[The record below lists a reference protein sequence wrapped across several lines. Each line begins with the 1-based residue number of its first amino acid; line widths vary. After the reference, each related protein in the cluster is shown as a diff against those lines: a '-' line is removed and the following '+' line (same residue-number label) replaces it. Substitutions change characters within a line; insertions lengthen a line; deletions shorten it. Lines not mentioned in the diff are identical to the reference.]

1 MAEEKRNIMT
11 EEGLRKLQEQL
22 DYLVGVRRNEVAHKI
37 EVARGFGDLSENA
50 EYDEAKKE
58 QGQLEDEIARLTKVI
73 STAVVVSDSEI
84 STDKVSVG
92 VTVKLEDV
100 NTGDVFEYAI
110 VGAEEADP
118 YEDKISNESP
128 VGAAL
133 MGATVGSVLDIEV
146 PMGMLKYK
154 VLEIKREG
162 NGFAYGD
169 QREALPPFGNPPP
182 KGAALGNPAK
192 GLRPFRNPFL
202 YSCLAVQM

>member
-1 MAEEKRNIMT
+1 MADEKRNIMT

-58 QGQLEDEIARLTKVI
+58 QGQLEEDIARLTKVI
-73 STAVVVSDSEI
+73 STAVVVADNEI

-92 VTVKLEDV
+92 TTVKVQDV
-100 NTGDVFEYAI
+100 DSGDVYEYAI

-128 VGAAL
+128 VGAGL
-133 MGATVGSVLDIEV
+133 MGAAKGQTVEIEV
-146 PMGMLKYK
+146 PMGLLRYK
-154 VLEIKREG
+154 VLDIKR
-162 NGFAYGD
+162 
-169 QREALPPFGNPPP
+169 
-182 KGAALGNPAK
+182 
-192 GLRPFRNPFL
+192 
-202 YSCLAVQM
+202 

>member
-11 EEGLRKLQEQL
+11 EDGLRKLQEQL

-100 NTGDVFEYAI
+100 NTGDIFEYAI

-128 VGAAL
+128 VGRAVIGHAE
-133 MGATVGSVLDIEV
+133 GETVEFITPAG
-146 PMGMLKYK
+146 
-154 VLEIKREG
+154 KRRT
-162 NGFAYGD
+162 YTITKIT
-169 QREALPPFGNPPP
+169 R
-182 KGAALGNPAK
+182 
-192 GLRPFRNPFL
+192 
-202 YSCLAVQM
+202 

>member
-11 EEGLRKLQEQL
+11 EDGLRKLQEQL

-100 NTGDVFEYAI
+100 NTGDIFEYAI

-133 MGATVGSVLDIEV
+133 MGATVGAVLDIEV

-154 VLEIKREG
+154 VLEIKR
-162 NGFAYGD
+162 
-169 QREALPPFGNPPP
+169 
-182 KGAALGNPAK
+182 
-192 GLRPFRNPFL
+192 
-202 YSCLAVQM
+202 

>member
-22 DYLVGVRRNEVAHKI
+22 DFLVGVRRNEVAHKI

-58 QGQLEDEIARLTKVI
+58 QGQLEEEIARLTKVI
-73 STAVVVSDSEI
+73 STAVVVSENEI

-92 VTVKLEDV
+92 TTVKVQDV
-100 NTGDVFEYAI
+100 DTGDVYEYAI

-133 MGATVGSVLDIEV
+133 MGATVGTVLDIEV

-154 VLEIKREG
+154 VLEIKR
-162 NGFAYGD
+162 
-169 QREALPPFGNPPP
+169 
-182 KGAALGNPAK
+182 
-192 GLRPFRNPFL
+192 
-202 YSCLAVQM
+202 

>member
-22 DYLVGVRRNEVAHKI
+22 DFLVGVRRNEVAHKI

-58 QGQLEDEIARLTKVI
+58 QGQLEEEIARLTKVI
-73 STAVVVSDSEI
+73 STAVVVSENEI

-92 VTVKLEDV
+92 VTVKLQDME
-100 NTGDVFEYAI
+100 TGDVFEYAI

-133 MGATVGSVLDIEV
+133 MGAVVGAVLDIEV

-154 VLEIKREG
+154 VLEIKR
-162 NGFAYGD
+162 
-169 QREALPPFGNPPP
+169 
-182 KGAALGNPAK
+182 
-192 GLRPFRNPFL
+192 
-202 YSCLAVQM
+202 

>member
-11 EEGLRKLQEQL
+11 EDGLRKLQEQL

-92 VTVKLEDV
+92 ITVKLEDV
-100 NTGDVFEYAI
+100 NTGDIFEYSI

-133 MGATVGSVLDIEV
+133 MGATVGAVLDIEV

-154 VLEIKREG
+154 VLEIKR
-162 NGFAYGD
+162 
-169 QREALPPFGNPPP
+169 
-182 KGAALGNPAK
+182 
-192 GLRPFRNPFL
+192 
-202 YSCLAVQM
+202 

>member
-22 DYLVGVRRNEVAHKI
+22 DFLVGVRRNEVAHKI

-73 STAVVVSDSEI
+73 STAVVVADSEI

-92 VTVKLEDV
+92 TTVKVEDMD
-100 NTGDVFEYAI
+100 TGDVYEYAI

-133 MGATVGSVLDIEV
+133 MGAVVGTVASASVGSVV
-146 PMGMLKYK
+146 ASVVASVVSSPSGT
-154 VLEIKREG
+154 
-162 NGFAYGD
+162 
-169 QREALPPFGNPPP
+169 
-182 KGAALGNPAK
+182 
-192 GLRPFRNPFL
+192 
-202 YSCLAVQM
+202 

>member
-22 DYLVGVRRNEVAHKI
+22 DFLVGVRRNEVAHKI

-73 STAVVVSDSEI
+73 STAVVVSESEI

-92 VTVKLEDV
+92 TTVKLQDV
-100 NTGDVFEYAI
+100 NTGDIFEYAI

-154 VLEIKREG
+154 VLEIKR
-162 NGFAYGD
+162 
-169 QREALPPFGNPPP
+169 
-182 KGAALGNPAK
+182 
-192 GLRPFRNPFL
+192 
-202 YSCLAVQM
+202 

>member
-11 EEGLRKLQEQL
+11 EEGLRMLQEKL

-58 QGQLEDEIARLTKVI
+58 QGQLEDEIAQLTKTI
-73 STAVVVSDSEI
+73 NTAMVVADSEI

-92 VTVKLEDV
+92 TTVKVQDV
-100 NTGDVFEYAI
+100 DSGDVYEYAI
-110 VGAEEADP
+110 VGAAEADP

-133 MGATVGSVLDIEV
+133 MGAKIGATLDIEV
-146 PMGMLKYK
+146 PMGTLKYK
-154 VLEIKREG
+154 VLEIKR
-162 NGFAYGD
+162 
-169 QREALPPFGNPPP
+169 
-182 KGAALGNPAK
+182 
-192 GLRPFRNPFL
+192 
-202 YSCLAVQM
+202 

>member
-22 DYLVGVRRNEVAHKI
+22 DFLVGVRRNEVAHKI

-73 STAVVVSDSEI
+73 STAVVVSENEI

-100 NTGDVFEYAI
+100 NTGDIFEYAI

-133 MGATVGSVLDIEV
+133 MGATVGAVLDIEV

-154 VLEIKREG
+154 VLEIKR
-162 NGFAYGD
+162 
-169 QREALPPFGNPPP
+169 
-182 KGAALGNPAK
+182 
-192 GLRPFRNPFL
+192 
-202 YSCLAVQM
+202 

>member
-1 MAEEKRNIMT
+1 MADEKRNIMT

-22 DYLVGVRRNEVAHKI
+22 DFLVGVRRNEVAHKI

-73 STAVVVSDSEI
+73 STAVVVSGSEI

-92 VTVKLEDV
+92 VTVKLQDV
-100 NTGDVFEYAI
+100 DTGDVFEYAI

-154 VLEIKREG
+154 VLEIKR
-162 NGFAYGD
+162 
-169 QREALPPFGNPPP
+169 
-182 KGAALGNPAK
+182 
-192 GLRPFRNPFL
+192 
-202 YSCLAVQM
+202 

>member
-22 DYLVGVRRNEVAHKI
+22 DFLVGVRRNEVAQKI

-73 STAVVVSDSEI
+73 STAVVVSENEI

-92 VTVKLEDV
+92 TTVKVQDV
-100 NTGDVFEYAI
+100 STGDVYEYAI

-133 MGATVGSVLDIEV
+133 MGSTVGAVLDIEV

-154 VLEIKREG
+154 VLEIKR
-162 NGFAYGD
+162 
-169 QREALPPFGNPPP
+169 
-182 KGAALGNPAK
+182 
-192 GLRPFRNPFL
+192 
-202 YSCLAVQM
+202 

>member
-22 DYLVGVRRNEVAHKI
+22 DFLVGVRRNEVAQKI

-73 STAVVVSDSEI
+73 STAVVVSENEI

-92 VTVKLEDV
+92 TTVKVQDV
-100 NTGDVFEYAI
+100 STGDVYEYAI

-133 MGATVGSVLDIEV
+133 MGATVGTVLDIEV

-154 VLEIKREG
+154 VLEIKR
-162 NGFAYGD
+162 
-169 QREALPPFGNPPP
+169 
-182 KGAALGNPAK
+182 
-192 GLRPFRNPFL
+192 
-202 YSCLAVQM
+202 

>member
-154 VLEIKREG
+154 VLEIKR
-162 NGFAYGD
+162 
-169 QREALPPFGNPPP
+169 
-182 KGAALGNPAK
+182 
-192 GLRPFRNPFL
+192 
-202 YSCLAVQM
+202 